1 MFTLLSTALGFF
13 TSFLPS
19 LMDYFKQKQDQA
31 HEINMVKAQTEAQLA
46 IGQMQLEAT
55 VTEAQ
60 LKELQELHK
69 EQASTA
75 IKAGKFISGLSASV
89 RPVVTYLFVME
100 FLVINWAIAW
110 LTIDSVGFTLEAL
123 TAILDDR
130 FFGLLSS
137 MIAFWFGNRTFGKRQ
152 S

>member
-31 HEINMVKAQTEAQLA
+31 HEINMVDAQTKAQLA

-110 LTIDSVGFTLEAL
+110 LTVDSVGFTLEAL
-123 TAILDDR
+123 KAILDDR